1 MPGETARSEAQRVE
15 ATRHCSRRTETRNL
29 IASFCIESPSSILW
43 IWYASFRRS
52 SLGSSVDCTRTC
64 VGGSRGVVGRAGC
77 ALQISRMPAYSRVIP
92 PTSPPGSRVVG
103 DGGWFTVYPP
113 ARPPHMDRALR
124 RLGSRTAHRL
134 PCHCCSLCICE
145 VEAWRNC
152 GSYRPVW
159 VWRTGNSVRCCR
171 ILDQKNCIDSDRA
184 TNGVLRATG
193 RQIDLPAC

>member
-77 ALQISRMPAYSRVIP
+77 ALQISRMPAYSRLIP

-113 ARPPHMDRALR
+113 RAPSTWTGPYGGWARGQLIVYLA
-124 RLGSRTAHRL
+124 TA
-134 PCHCCSLCICE
+134 
-145 VEAWRNC
+145 VA
-152 GSYRPVW
+152 YA
-159 VWRTGNSVRCCR
+159 SVRWR
-171 ILDQKNCIDSDRA
+171 RGATVVATDRYGY
-184 TNGVLRATG
+184 GVLVIAYAAVG
-193 RQIDLPAC
+193 S